1 MSDVA
6 ALRNLVLT
14 TRTATKMTT
23 TTVAIPA
30 QTNPVNVDTV
40 TPEVDATKTSNG
52 ENLAT
57 EYKGK
62 MTEIWFKQS
71 ANFKVFLSNDLT
83 CFNQSRF
90 TDGRVPNTL
99 VEAGCVDTFRWRWT
113 NQVNKG
119 YISTLININ
128 AVVLVGT

>member
-62 MTEIWFKQS
+62 MTEI
-71 ANFKVFLSNDLT
+71 
-83 CFNQSRF
+83 
-90 TDGRVPNTL
+90 
-99 VEAGCVDTFRWRWT
+99 
-113 NQVNKG
+113 
-119 YISTLININ
+119 
-128 AVVLVGT
+128 